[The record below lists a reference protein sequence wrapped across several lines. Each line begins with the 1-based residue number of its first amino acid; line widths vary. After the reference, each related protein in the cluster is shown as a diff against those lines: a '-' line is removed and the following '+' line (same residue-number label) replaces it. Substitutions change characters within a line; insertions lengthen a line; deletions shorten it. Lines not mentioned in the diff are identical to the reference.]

1 MAIVVGTDSY
11 LSVADADAY
20 WLARNNATWA
30 AASNAEKEKALIE
43 STQYIDGAYNFIGVQ
58 IITNVLAWPRN
69 SAHVKSGNFKGVIYD
84 SDTIPPQVENACAEL
99 SLDGLSSRLRPTA
112 ERGGAIKR
120 ERVEGAVEIE
130 YSDFAPSHK
139 TYDFVSMII
148 KPLLTKR
155 KLIRT

>member
-11 LSVADADAY
+11 LSVVDADAY
-20 WLARNNATWA
+20 WLAKNNATWA
-30 AASNAEKEKALIE
+30 AADNADKEKALRE

-58 IITNVLAWPRN
+58 ITTNVLAWPRN
-69 SAHVKSGNFKGVIYD
+69 SVHVKSGNFKGVTYD
-84 SDTIPPQVENACAEL
+84 STTIPPQVENACAEL

-120 ERVEGAVEIE
+120 EKVEGAVEIE
-130 YSDFAPSHK
+130 YSDFVPSHK

-148 KPLLTKR
+148 RPLLEKR
-155 KLIRT
+155 KLIRV